1 VTPSP
6 ASRLALARRLLA
18 RALRLLCPGCGAASL
33 FERGFRMRASCPA
46 CGLVFEREAGYFVGA
61 IYINYGLTV
70 TIALAGYFL
79 LDAWLAPPAG
89 WQAALWGAF
98 AVLFPL
104 GSFRHSKALWLA
116 LDQLIDP
123 SAPRRG
129 GPAGGRDVRLGVALA
144 GALGLIGISLAAAM
158 PNFAASYVAS
168 PVPDGGTVTGR
179 VRFAGEPVAGEPI
192 RVRKNVEVCGD
203 SKAFQ
208 ALIVG
213 SDKGVGNT
221 VVYLE
226 GVTRGKPAPELELD
240 NARCLFVPH
249 VSAVMAGARVRVKNA
264 DPVLHNTHGLL
275 DRLTVFNVAL
285 PNRDQVVDITQRI
298 KKVGVVEVL
307 CDAHTHMRAW
317 IVVRDNPY
325 FAVTDDGGRFRITDV
340 PPGQYRMVAWHEGWV
355 LTGRDKDGRPV
366 YDAPRV
372 LTREVTVPARGEA
385 AVDFEL
391 R

>member
-1 VTPSP
+1 M
-6 ASRLALARRLLA
+6 SRLALARRLLA

-33 FERGFRMRASCPA
+33 FERGFRMRPRCPA

-79 LDAWLAPPAG
+79 LDAWPTPPLRVQVG
-89 WQAALWGAF
+89 LWGAF

-116 LDQLIDP
+116 LDQLVDP
-123 SAPRRG
+123 TGSRRG
-129 GPAGGRDVRLGVALA
+129 GGPDVRLGGALA
-144 GALGLIGISLAAAM
+144 GALGVIGIALAAAM
-158 PNFAASYVAS
+158 PTFAVSYVAG
-168 PVPDGGTVTGR
+168 PVPDGGVVAGR
-179 VRFAGEPVAGEPI
+179 VRFTGEPVAGEPV
-192 RVRKNVEVCGD
+192 RVRKNMEVCGD

-208 ALIVG
+208 ALVLG
-213 SDKGVGNT
+213 PDKGVGNT

-226 GVTRGKPAPELELD
+226 GVTRGKAAPELELD

-249 VSAVMAGARVRVKNA
+249 VSAVMVGARVRVKNA

-298 KKVGVVEVL
+298 KKVGVIEVL

-325 FAVTDDGGRFRITDV
+325 FAVTDESGRFRITDV
-340 PPGQYRMVAWHEGWV
+340 PPGRYRLAAWHEGWV

-366 YDAPRV
+366 YDPPRT
-372 LTREVTVPARGEA
+372 LTREVTVPAKGEA

-391 R
+391 K